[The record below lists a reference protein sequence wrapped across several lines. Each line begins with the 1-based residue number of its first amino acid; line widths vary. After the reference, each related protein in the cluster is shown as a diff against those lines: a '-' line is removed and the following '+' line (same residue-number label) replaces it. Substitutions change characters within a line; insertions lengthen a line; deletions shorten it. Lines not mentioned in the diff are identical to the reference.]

1 MNRRLSYFDAG
12 MSHRAAAA
20 PSAPLRT
27 GLRRGLEGRPRFAP
41 PRRVGL
47 TRPPTQ
53 RLPPGKSRCQRRFP
67 LSLDST
73 GSPQGLRAQRHEG
86 EATGLTSGPRLR
98 PAPRTAPP
106 PLSLRQRVAEA
117 RAPPLVVPSRPP
129 GNTWIS
135 VTPPVLP
142 LDYRFTPTTLL
153 LKRGTFVIVPPTA
166 PNPRF
171 PTPPP
176 KQCFADTSR
185 QWTRC

>member
-27 GLRRGLEGRPRFAP
+27 GLRRGLEGRPRFVP

-86 EATGLTSGPRLR
+86 EATGLTSGLR
-98 PAPRTAPP
+98 PPAPARPAHRSTASLPP
-106 PLSLRQRVAEA
+106 PEGGRGTGTTARCAFPAAREHLDLRDSPSAAAGLSLYTYHPFAKTRNICYCTSDS
-117 RAPPLVVPSRPP
+117 PK
-129 GNTWIS
+129 
-135 VTPPVLP
+135 
-142 LDYRFTPTTLL
+142 PT
-153 LKRGTFVIVPPTA
+153 
-166 PNPRF
+166 F
-171 PTPPP
+171 PHPAS
-176 KQCFADTSR
+176 QAMLC
-185 QWTRC
+185 